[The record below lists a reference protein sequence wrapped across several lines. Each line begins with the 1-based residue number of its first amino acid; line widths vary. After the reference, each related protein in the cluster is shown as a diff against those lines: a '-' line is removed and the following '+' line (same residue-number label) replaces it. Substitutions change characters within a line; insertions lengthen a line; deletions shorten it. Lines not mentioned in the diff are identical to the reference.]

1 MAQKI
6 SIRIP
11 MDQAEVYIV
20 DQDKRSREGL
30 AQFLAGL
37 AVNVKT
43 ADSLEA
49 LLARRADDS
58 LPAIVFLSLD
68 LVPADGLAELRRLR
82 KSQPRLS
89 LILLCRSQKAEP
101 AASLL
106 QQGVIDHVASPD
118 HPASVYAALR
128 NEIAK
133 RQLTEK
139 NASYAR
145 QLRRLKLEQSE
156 NQRKASD
163 LEEIYNATLENLMTA
178 LDLRD
183 VETFGHSLT
192 VAKYSQALAQLI
204 GIKNGSAVDNIRKGA
219 LLHDIGKIA
228 IPDSILKK
236 PSRLSAAEWEKV
248 KLHPVLGYGLI
259 KEIKLVREI
268 GNIILYHHERYD
280 GKGYP
285 KGLKAESIPLEA
297 RIFAVADALDA
308 ITSHRPYRKERDFRA
323 ARKGIQENRAS
334 QFDPRVVDAFSSVRL
349 EEWERIRY
357 ETTKI
362 LPALENFSELY
373 KK

>member
-1 MAQKI
+1 MDP
-6 SIRIP
+6 IRVLII
-11 MDQAEVYIV
+11 DEDRKTSEELV
-20 DQDKRSREGL
+20 
-30 AQFLAGL
+30 QFLAGL

-43 ADSLEA
+43 ADSLSA
-49 LLARRADDS
+49 LLARTADEN

-68 LVPADGLAELRRLR
+68 LLSADSLTELRRLR
-82 KSQPRLS
+82 RSQPRFS
-89 LILLCRSQKAEP
+89 LILLSRSQRAEP
-101 AASLL
+101 AASIL
-106 QQGVIDHVASPD
+106 QQGLIDHVASPD
-118 HPASVYAALR
+118 HPANVYAALR
-128 NEIAK
+128 NEMAR
-133 RQLTEK
+133 RQLTEE

-145 QLRRLKLEQSE
+145 QLGRLEREQAK

-259 KEIKLVREI
+259 REIKLVREI

-323 ARKGIQENRAS
+323 ARKGIQENKAS